1 MSYLGIDIGTTGCK
15 AVVFNGDGRVL
26 CQAYREYATLSPQ
39 QGWFELEPRQVIA
52 ACKQTIVE
60 VAGQVKCTDAVSV
73 IGISSQGEAFT
84 ALDKN
89 GNYLCNAMV
98 SFDGR
103 SQQQVVE
110 FTKSFGAEKLYHI
123 TGHSAHTLFSVFKI
137 LWLKQSRPDVF
148 NAIHRLLC
156 FGDLLTYELTGIAQ
170 ISHNLASRT
179 MLFDVNK
186 CTWSNQILNAIG
198 LDEKVLS
205 EPVPAGHIIGR
216 LTHKVA
222 AELGLDFSTV
232 VVAGGHD
239 QCCGA
244 LGVGVT
250 GSGIAA
256 YSIGTV
262 ECVTPAFDT
271 CVLNETMRQSNF
283 ATYPYTIEGLY
294 TTVAFTTAGGSLLR
308 WFRDTLCGNEVA
320 EANRT
325 GEDVYN
331 LILKNIPTE
340 PTSLFVQPHF
350 ASTGTPYFDSAPL
363 GAILGLTLTTTRSE
377 MVKAILESITYEMKV
392 NLELLRKAGVDV
404 TQLRAFGG
412 GAKSAAWMQIKADI
426 LEIPI
431 TTLAVTEAGCLGAA
445 MLAAKACG
453 KVGALQ
459 DYAQT
464 WISPVQTYEP
474 QPEQSLKYKK
484 RFEIYSHIYESLK
497 PLRVMINKIRY

>member
-15 AVVFNGDGRVL
+15 AVVFDGEGRAIS
-26 CQAYREYATLSPQ
+26 QAYREYATISPQ
-39 QGWFELEPRQVIA
+39 QGWFELDPRQVIA
-52 ACKQTIVE
+52 ACKQTIAE
-60 VAGQVKCTDAVSV
+60 ASGKVKAADAVAA
-73 IGISSQGEAFT
+73 IGVSSQGEAFT
-84 ALDKN
+84 ILDKR
-89 GNYLCNAMV
+89 GKYLCNAMV
-98 SFDGR
+98 SFDNR
-103 SQQQVVE
+103 SQPQVRE
-110 FTKSFGAEKLYHI
+110 FTESFGAKKLYQI
-123 TGHSAHTLFSVFKI
+123 TGHSAHTLFSVFKL
-137 LWLKQSRPDVF
+137 LWIKQNRPDVF
-148 NAIHRLLC
+148 KAIHRLLC

-186 CTWSNQILNAIG
+186 CTWSAAILKAIE

-205 EPVPAGHIIGR
+205 QPVPAGHTVGR
-216 LTHKVA
+216 ITSQA
-222 AELGLDFSTV
+222 ANELGLNHSTV

-250 GSGIAA
+250 GSGVAA

-262 ECVTPAFDT
+262 ECVTPAFDA

-308 WFRDTLCGNEVA
+308 WFRDTLGTSEI
-320 EANRT
+320 EQANRT

-331 LILKNIPTE
+331 LLLKNIPTK
-340 PTSLFVQPHF
+340 PTSLFILPHF
-350 ASTGTPYFDSAPL
+350 ASTGTPYFDPSPL
-363 GAILGLTLTTTRSE
+363 GAILGLSLTTDRGE
-377 MVKAILESITYEMKV
+377 LVKAILESITYEMKV
-392 NLELLRKAGVDV
+392 NLELLRKAGVDI

-426 LEIPI
+426 LNIPI

-445 MLAAKACG
+445 LLAAKACG
-453 KVGALQ
+453 GTDLLTECSHV
-459 DYAQT
+459 
-464 WISPVQTYEP
+464 WIKPVHVYEP
-474 QPEQSLKYKK
+474 QSARSEKYQD
-484 RFEIYSHIYESLK
+484 RFEIYSHIYNSIK
-497 PLRVMINKIRY
+497 PLSMMIHKLR